1 MTGPN
6 LSSHVFFF
14 DIDNC
19 LYSPDLGIMRLTK
32 DRIHAFGRS
41 IGMDPAT
48 VADTCET
55 YLRDYGLTVRGLME
69 HHGVDPV
76 EFNEKVDGS
85 LPLDS
90 VIKPDPRLRK
100 LLLAVTARRWAF
112 TNAGIDHA
120 RRVLRC
126 LAVDDLF
133 EGITY
138 CDLSEPDFPCKPEP
152 RAYERAMR
160 DAGVSDPRLC
170 FFADDSSN
178 NVKTAVQLG
187 WTAVEVSPVKTADL
201 HIYSIYSLP
210 DVLPQ
215 AFSES

>member
-1 MTGPN
+1 MTR
-6 LSSHVFFF
+6 SSPSSRVFFF

-19 LYSPDLGIMRLTK
+19 LYSPDLGITRLTK
-32 DRIHAFGRS
+32 DLIHAFGRS

-48 VADTCET
+48 VVETCNT
-55 YLRDYGLTVRGLME
+55 YLSDYGLTVRGLME
-69 HHGVDPV
+69 HHGVDPC
-76 EFNEKVDGS
+76 EFAEKVDGA
-85 LPLDS
+85 LPLES
-90 VIKPDPRLRK
+90 VIKPDPKLRE

-138 CDLSEPDFPCKPEP
+138 CDYTDPDFPCKPEP

-160 DAGVSDPRLC
+160 EAGVSDPQMC
-170 FFADDSSN
+170 FFVDDSSN
-178 NVKTAVQLG
+178 NVKAAVQLG
-187 WTAVEVSPVKTADL
+187 WTAVEVSPAKSADL
-201 HIYSIYSLP
+201 HISTIYNLP
-210 DVLPQ
+210 AVLPQ
-215 AFSES
+215 AFSEP